1 MLPYHTSR
9 ATLAAVFIL
18 SFIVTELQLAF
29 KIADNRYDM
38 LIALVFPLFKFFPFI
53 LSVKDSLNSAY
64 EFRTHLIHDR
74 VDQAQQGKLITLYR
88 LNQTFL

>member
-1 MLPYHTSR
+1 
-9 ATLAAVFIL
+9 LAAVFIL

-29 KIADNRYDM
+29 KIVDNRYDM

-74 VDQAQQGKLITLYR
+74 VDQA
-88 LNQTFL
+88 

>member
-1 MLPYHTSR
+1 M
-9 ATLAAVFIL
+9 AAVFIL

-74 VDQAQQGKLITLYR
+74 VDQA
-88 LNQTFL
+88 

>member
-1 MLPYHTSR
+1 M
-9 ATLAAVFIL
+9 
-18 SFIVTELQLAF
+18 TELQLAF

-38 LIALVFPLFKFFPFI
+38 LIALVFPIFKFFPFI